1 MASKATASGRV
12 DADDIQGY
20 CGWHP
25 RLSAGFTIPVWDF
38 DFLVFWKY
46 FLKIINWL
54 KDLDLDSEETMPPK
68 VQPVLICT

>member
-1 MASKATASGRV
+1 MASKAEYWIYNSSVG
-12 DADDIQGY
+12 
-20 CGWHP
+20 
-25 RLSAGFTIPVWDF
+25 F

-68 VQPVLICT
+68 VQPVLMCT